1 MATTKA
7 KADNE
12 GEHPSDQAA
21 GQACCEARKGC
32 VVRNG
37 YVTHE
42 GCDHIFFVGFLG
54 AGKSTLARNLGK
66 LYHRRYLDTDRLTE
80 RLMHKSVC
88 EAFATVGEEG
98 FRDAE
103 TKALRSLAQDRSL
116 LVSTGG
122 GIVERPI
129 NCELMHQMGTVVF
142 LRGELQ
148 DSLRQIQHPEK
159 RPDLGCP
166 DQAKKCYERRMPL
179 YAACADYTIDIT
191 NKTFE
196 QVARCAG
203 SLLWE
208 KGLL

>member
-1 MATTKA
+1 MGDFCVTTSK
-7 KADNE
+7 D
-12 GEHPSDQAA
+12 
-21 GQACCEARKGC
+21 
-32 VVRNG
+32 G

-42 GCDHIFFVGFLG
+42 GCDHVFFVGFLG
-54 AGKSTLARNLGK
+54 AGKSTLARNLGRM
-66 LYHRRYLDTDRLTE
+66 YHRRYLDTDRLTE
-80 RLMHKSVC
+80 RLLHQSVC
-88 EAFATVGEEG
+88 EAFETLGEDG

-103 TKALRSLAQDRSL
+103 TRALRSLMDERSL

-122 GIVERPI
+122 GIVERQE
-129 NCELMHQMGTVVF
+129 NCELMHQMGTIVF
-142 LRGELQ
+142 LRGQLE

-159 RPDLGCP
+159 RPDLGCLSH
-166 DQAKKCYERRMPL
+166 ARECYQRRMPL
-179 YAACADYTIDIT
+179 YAACADYTIDIS